1 MTYKNDWYLSWKLCL
16 WHRLQKLARGW
27 LLTLPAKLVHFPF
40 RSVLPFCGISVHVW
54 KCHKS
59 HDFFQNLLFASDAED
74 AELKVVDF
82 GFARLK
88 PREGE
93 DGMRTPCFTLQYAA
107 PEVLDQSGLTS
118 GQAIH
123 GSSQSATSPPS
134 NAPKS
139 PSDGYN
145 ESCDL
150 WSLGVILVSIVQK
163 QLQKYNISD
172 YWTSSYHYWTE
183 DMTNCLNNCAFF
195 HQVRLCGE
203 TIPKKRNGG
212 IFGKKQ

>member
-1 MTYKNDWYLSWKLCL
+1 M
-16 WHRLQKLARGW
+16 
-27 LLTLPAKLVHFPF
+27 
-40 RSVLPFCGISVHVW
+40 
-54 KCHKS
+54 
-59 HDFFQNLLFASDAED
+59 FASDAED

-134 NAPKS
+134 NALKS

-150 WSLGVILVSIVQK
+150 WSLGVILVSPELGSQHLK
-163 QLQKYNISD
+163 APNSEA
-172 YWTSSYHYWTE
+172 SSIQ
-183 DMTNCLNNCAFF
+183 F
-195 HQVRLCGE
+195 
-203 TIPKKRNGG
+203 K
-212 IFGKKQ
+212 FGLVEFRRKC